1 MPQAPSYI
9 LATPNVTV
17 IATVIRYEMVLAFF
31 HPVVSREYPEIFCFL
46 RPLQPDVLHACL
58 GNFPAGAA
66 RPFPHPGHA
75 CRLCF
80 LDNDG
85 INRSAYR
92 RRGGYFGSQTIHA
105 DRIAAGSGIGFAV
118 RSGADLLA
126 AAAGELAVGI
136 AITFIS
142 GADMAF
148 FYDTLQEIG
157 LESDY
162 PRLRGHLSA
171 VGLVAV
177 GASSI
182 LGGLLA
188 TWQFSSP
195 FLFYAGALAAAG
207 LVVLMLKEPPGLASA
222 DGGKRLRYA
231 DILQGTFNA
240 IRKIPALGYVLAYSN
255 VLPLAGAAILI
266 TFIQPHA
273 IAIGVPLASLGILS
287 FGLTLFRILGSMRSG
302 RFVRRF
308 GEWRSL
314 VMGAVLVVTGVFGLG
329 AFPSMVGVGLFAL
342 AAYASAATRPL
353 IEDLLLR
360 QVPATIR
367 ATILSVDNL
376 IFRVLLAFLELGAG
390 IAADVYGLPAAFML
404 MAVVVGFIL
413 YFLLASWRRIWGKE
427 IGPAGPDLVS
437 A

>member
-1 MPQAPSYI
+1 MKWFWLFFIRSYHGNIPKFFVFYALYNLMFFMPVWVIFLQERHALSLTQVTLVDFAFWITMALTEVPTGAVADTLGRKPSM
-9 LATPNVTV
+9 L
-17 IATVIRYEMVLAFF
+17 
-31 HPVVSREYPEIFCFL
+31 
-46 RPLQPDVLHACL
+46 
-58 GNFPAGAA
+58 
-66 RPFPHPGHA
+66 
-75 CRLCF
+75 
-80 LDNDG
+80 
-85 INRSAYR
+85 
-92 RRGGYFGSQTIHA
+92 
-105 DRIAAGSGIGFAV
+105 IGL
-118 RSGADLLA
+118 LLA
-126 AAAGELAVGI
+126 VGSVLLFGLAPTYSLLLLANSLWGI

-148 FYDTLQEIG
+148 FYDTLQEVG

-177 GASSI
+177 GASSV

-195 FLFYAGALAAAG
+195 FLFYAGALVAAG